1 MFYLKEKLLKF
12 FYSGFIVL
20 LIGLLG
26 GRISGNYSTSVL
38 NIIYIV
44 IVILTIIIYFGYLKL
59 KRISIDNRVAVN
71 KTLLQIF
78 IPIAI
83 LLLFNNFYH

>member
-1 MFYLKEKLLKF
+1 MKEKLLKF

-38 NIIYIV
+38 NIIYLV
-44 IVILTIIIYFGYLKL
+44 IIILMIIGYFGYLKL
-59 KRISIDNRVAVN
+59 QEIKVDDRTAIN
-71 KTLLQIF
+71 KTILQII
-78 IPIAI
+78 IPIVV

>member
-1 MFYLKEKLLKF
+1 MKEKLLKF

-38 NIIYIV
+38 NIIYLV
-44 IVILTIIIYFGYLKL
+44 IIIAIIGYFGYLKL
-59 KRISIDNRVAVN
+59 QEIKVDDRTAIN
-71 KTLLQIF
+71 KTILQII
-78 IPIAI
+78 IPIVV

>member
-1 MFYLKEKLLKF
+1 MKEKLLKF

-26 GRISGNYSTSVL
+26 GCISGNYSTSVL
-38 NIIYIV
+38 NIIYLV
-44 IVILTIIIYFGYLKL
+44 IIILVIIGYFGYLKL
-59 KRISIDNRVAVN
+59 QEIKVDDRTAIN
-71 KTLLQIF
+71 KTILQII
-78 IPIAI
+78 IPIVV